1 MSDDESVEFKSL
13 GELFRADID
22 GILDSPKKPE
32 AQTASDRIIEL
43 FSEINDFFRIHG
55 REPSSQTEKIG
66 ERRLGARL
74 EGFRL
79 DEEKGTQVS
88 SFDEFG
94 LLAEKP
100 TFESVDQ
107 LLGDLDAIDL
117 LSDPL
122 GILDLSSLPQR
133 ASRIQ
138 PDEVAKRTR
147 CLDFEIFEPLFRH
160 QHEELRANRYK
171 LVPFSGEA
179 TVVPGAFFVLSGVM
193 LFVSDLGEELAVSGK
208 RTRYKRR
215 TRTIY
220 ENGTESSLFGRS
232 LASQLFENDGLQ
244 VVPSNFEDLL
254 ADDEATG
261 WVYILK
267 SLSDD
272 PLIAGEENLYKIG
285 FSTTPVSKRVA
296 NARNETTYLM
306 APVEIVAEYRTYNLK
321 TVALEH
327 LLHRVFADVRLNVG
341 QVDRDGQ
348 KYAAR
353 EWFIAPLTVINQAIQ
368 LIVSGEIVSYVY
380 DSASSKLREIND

>member
-1 MSDDESVEFKSL
+1 MSDHESVEFKSL

-43 FSEINDFFRIHG
+43 FNEINDFFRIHG
-55 REPSSQTEKIG
+55 REPSSQTEKIS

-88 SFDEFG
+88 TFDEFG

-117 LSDPL
+117 LGDPL

-138 PDEVAKRTR
+138 PDEIAKRTR

-160 QHEELRANRYK
+160 QHEELRTNRYK
-171 LVPFSGEA
+171 LAPFSGEA